1 MREPSLSEPV
11 AVPPQPP
18 VSGAARDDVL
28 ARARRIAVVLG
39 AWGLAYACYRAYYAA
54 GGQIGMIGQPR
65 SQALFEAVNALGA
78 GVIAV
83 AAVLPSVCVR
93 FPALRRALPVLGWVG
108 AVGCCMHALTDAT
121 LRVLSL
127 TGVHPTQLPA
137 SFWQSFDRH
146 TADVQDLL
154 LNEPWFFVEGL
165 LWGAL
170 GLALVR
176 TPRRRAWL
184 VSALVAC
191 AAATVV
197 GVLSGIGVVAR
208 FRIG

>member
-1 MREPSLSEPV
+1 MPEPAPSGPV
-11 AVPPQPP
+11 AVPPQPL
-18 VSGAARDDVL
+18 VSDAARAEAL
-28 ARARRIAVVLG
+28 ARARRVAGVLG

-65 SQALFEAVNALGA
+65 SQALFEAVNAIGA

-93 FPALRRALPVLGWVG
+93 VPVLRRALPVLGWVG

-121 LRVLSL
+121 LRLLSVA
-127 TGVHPTQLPA
+127 GVHPTQLPA

-170 GLALVR
+170 GLVLVR

-191 AAATVV
+191 AAATAV
-197 GVLSGIGVVAR
+197 GVLSGIGVVPR